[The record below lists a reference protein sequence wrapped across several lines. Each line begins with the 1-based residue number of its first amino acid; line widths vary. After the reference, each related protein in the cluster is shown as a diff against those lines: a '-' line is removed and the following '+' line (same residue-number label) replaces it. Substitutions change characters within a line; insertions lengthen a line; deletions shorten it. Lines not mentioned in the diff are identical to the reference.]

1 VSELLRCPTCRA
13 PWRAVSACRRCGTD
27 LAPLM
32 AVAAR
37 AWHLR
42 EAARAALEAGREPEA
57 CDLAGAALR
66 LHATPRG
73 RRLHVLALLAAGR
86 AREAARALSAAES
99 LTPRAAE
106 DDGAPGA

>member
-1 VSELLRCPTCRA
+1 
-13 PWRAVSACRRCGTD
+13 
-27 LAPLM
+27 M

-86 AREAARALSAAES
+86 AARALSAAES
-99 LTPRAAE
+99 LTRRAAE
-106 DDGAPGA
+106 DEGAPPA